1 MIYDFEEVKRVVS
14 QIRVPLEPQVGI
26 ITGSGLSGLAE
37 EVEEPL
43 VIPYEEIPD
52 FPPATVEGHP
62 GRLVWGYLAGKAV
75 VVMQGRAHFYEGYP
89 LERITLPVRVMRAL
103 GAEILIV
110 TNAAGGL
117 NEGFKA
123 GDLML
128 ITDHINL
135 VGMAGHSPLF
145 GPNDE
150 RLGPRFVEMSEA
162 YDKELRKIALEV
174 GHELGLELRQ
184 GVYAILGGPTFET
197 PAEIRFLCLVG
208 ADAVGMSTVPEVV
221 VARHGGMRVL
231 GISHISNM
239 AVLTGSRPKGIP
251 SHGDPEG
258 WEGMGHPLEA
268 KEEGLHE
275 EVLEAGE
282 KALPKLLAL
291 IKGVLG
297 RI

>member
-1 MIYDFEEVKRVVS
+1 MIYDFEEVERVAG
-14 QIRVPLEPQVGI
+14 QIRAPLKPQVGI
-26 ITGSGLSGLAE
+26 ITGSGLSGLTR
-37 EVEEPL
+37 EVEEPF
-43 VIPYEEIPD
+43 VIPNGEIPD

-62 GRLVWGYLAGKAV
+62 GRLVFGHLAGKAV
-75 VVMQGRAHFYEGYP
+75 AVMQGRSHFYEGYP
-89 LERITLPVRVMRAL
+89 LEQVTLPVRVIRAL
-103 GAEILIV
+103 GAETLIV

-117 NEGFKA
+117 NEAFKA

-128 ITDHINL
+128 ITDHISL

-150 RLGPRFVEMSEA
+150 RLGPRFVDMSGA

-174 GHELGLELRQ
+174 GRELGLELRQ
-184 GVYAILGGPTFET
+184 GVYVMVGGPTFET
-197 PAEIRFLCLVG
+197 PAEIRFLRFMG

-221 VARHGGMRVL
+221 VARHGGMQVL

-239 AVLTGSRPKGIP
+239 AV
-251 SHGDPEG
+251 
-258 WEGMGHPLEA
+258 GHPLEA
-268 KEEGLHE
+268 KKEGLHE

>member
-1 MIYDFEEVKRVVS
+1 MIYDFEEVERVAS
-14 QIRVPLEPQVGI
+14 QIRAPLKPQVGI
-26 ITGSGLSGLAE
+26 ITGSGLSGLAD

-62 GRLVWGYLAGKAV
+62 GRMVLGYLAGKAV

-103 GAEILIV
+103 GADTLIV

-135 VGMAGHSPLF
+135 VGMAGDSPLF

-150 RLGPRFVEMSEA
+150 RLGPRFVDMSEA
-162 YDKELRKIALEV
+162 YDRELRKIALEV

-184 GVYAILGGPTFET
+184 GVYVMVGGPTFET
-197 PAEIRFLCLVG
+197 PAEIRFLRLMGV
-208 ADAVGMSTVPEVV
+208 DAVGMSTVPEVV

-239 AVLTGSRPKGIP
+239 AVLTGSP
-251 SHGDPEG
+251 
-258 WEGMGHPLEA
+258 GMGHPVK

>member
-1 MIYDFEEVKRVVS
+1 MMYNFEEVERVAG
-14 QIRVPLEPQVGI
+14 QIRAPFEPQVGI
-26 ITGSGLSGLAE
+26 ITGSGLSGLAR

-43 VIPYEEIPD
+43 VIPYGEILD
-52 FPPATVEGHP
+52 FPPVTVEGHP
-62 GRLVWGYLAGKAV
+62 GQIFLGHLAGKAV

-89 LERITLPVRVMRAL
+89 LGQITLPVGVMRAL
-103 GAEILIV
+103 GADTLIV

-150 RLGPRFVEMSEA
+150 RLGPRFVDMSEA
-162 YDKELRKIALEV
+162 YDRELRKIALEV
-174 GHELGLELRQ
+174 GHELGLGLRQ
-184 GVYAILGGPTFET
+184 GVYAMLGGPTFET
-197 PAEIRFLCLVG
+197 PAEIRFLRLMG
-208 ADAVGMSTVPEVV
+208 ADAVGMSTAPEVV

-251 SHGDPEG
+251 
-258 WEGMGHPLEA
+258 WEGMGHPTK

>member
-1 MIYDFEEVKRVVS
+1 MIYDFEEVERVAG
-14 QIRVPLEPQVGI
+14 QIRAPLKPQVGI
-26 ITGSGLSGLAE
+26 ITGSGLSGLTR
-37 EVEEPL
+37 EVEEPF
-43 VIPYEEIPD
+43 VILNGEIPD

-62 GRLVWGYLAGKAV
+62 GRLVFGHLAGKAV
-75 VVMQGRAHFYEGYP
+75 AVMQGRSHFYEGYP
-89 LERITLPVRVMRAL
+89 LEQVTLPVRVIRAL
-103 GAEILIV
+103 GAETLIV

-117 NEGFKA
+117 NEAFKA

-128 ITDHINL
+128 ITDHISL
-135 VGMAGHSPLF
+135 VGMGGHSPLF

-150 RLGPRFVEMSEA
+150 RFGPRFVDMSGA

-174 GHELGLELRQ
+174 GRELGLELRQ
-184 GVYAILGGPTFET
+184 GVYVMVGGPTFET
-197 PAEIRFLCLVG
+197 PAEIRFLRFMG

-221 VARHGGMRVL
+221 VARHGGMQVL

-239 AVLTGSRPKGIP
+239 AV
-251 SHGDPEG
+251 
-258 WEGMGHPLEA
+258 GHPLEA
-268 KEEGLHE
+268 KKEGLHE

>member
-1 MIYDFEEVKRVVS
+1 MIYDFGEVERVAG
-14 QIRVPLEPQVGI
+14 QIRAPIKPQVGI
-26 ITGSGLSGLAE
+26 ITGSGLSGLAL

-62 GRLVWGYLAGKAV
+62 GQMVLGHLVGKAV
-75 VVMQGRAHFYEGYP
+75 AVMQGRPHFYEGYP
-89 LERITLPVRVMRAL
+89 LEQITLPLRVIRAL
-103 GAEILIV
+103 GADTLIV

-150 RLGPRFVEMSEA
+150 RLGPRFVDMSEA

-184 GVYAILGGPTFET
+184 GVYVMLGGPTFET
-197 PAEIRFLCLVG
+197 PAEIRFLRLMG

-239 AVLTGSRPKGIP
+239 AV
-251 SHGDPEG
+251 
-258 WEGMGHPLEA
+258 GHPLEA

>member
-1 MIYDFEEVKRVVS
+1 MIYNFEEVERVAG
-14 QIRVPLEPQVGI
+14 QIRAPLKPQVGI
-26 ITGSGLSGLAE
+26 ITGSGLSGLTE
-37 EVEEPL
+37 EVEEPF
-43 VIPYEEIPD
+43 VIPNVEIPD

-62 GRLVWGYLAGKAV
+62 GRLVFGYLVGKAV
-75 VVMQGRAHFYEGYP
+75 AVMQGRSHFYEGYP
-89 LERITLPVRVMRAL
+89 LEQVTLPVRVIRAL
-103 GAEILIV
+103 GADTLIV

-117 NEGFKA
+117 NEAFKA

-128 ITDHINL
+128 ITDHISL
-135 VGMAGHSPLF
+135 VGMGGHSPLF

-150 RLGPRFVEMSEA
+150 RLGPRFVDMSGA

-174 GHELGLELRQ
+174 GRELGLELRQ
-184 GVYAILGGPTFET
+184 GVYVMVGGPTFET
-197 PAEIRFLCLVG
+197 PAEIRFLRLLG

-239 AVLTGSRPKGIP
+239 AV
-251 SHGDPEG
+251 
-258 WEGMGHPLEA
+258 GHPLEA
-268 KEEGLHE
+268 KKEGLHE

-297 RI
+297 RM

>member
-1 MIYDFEEVKRVVS
+1 MYSLKEIEESTRYIRARVDHM
-14 QIRVPLEPQVGI
+14 PQVGI

-62 GRLVWGYLAGKAV
+62 GQMFLGYLAGKAV
-75 VVMQGRAHFYEGYP
+75 VVMQGRPHFYEGYP
-89 LERITLPVRVMRAL
+89 LEQITLPVRVMRAL

-150 RLGPRFVEMSEA
+150 RLGPRFVDMSEA
-162 YDKELRKIALEV
+162 YDKELREIALEV

-184 GVYAILGGPTFET
+184 GVYVMLGGPTFET
-197 PAEIRFLCLVG
+197 PAEIRFLRLMG
-208 ADAVGMSTVPEVV
+208 ADAVGMSTAPEVV

-239 AVLTGSRPKGIP
+239 AVLTGSR
-251 SHGDPEG
+251 
-258 WEGMGHPLEA
+258 GMGHPIK

-282 KALPKLLAL
+282 KVLPKLLAL

>member
-1 MIYDFEEVKRVVS
+1 MIYDLEEVERVAG
-14 QIRVPLEPQVGI
+14 QIQAPFEPQVGI

-43 VIPYEEIPD
+43 VIPYGEIAD
-52 FPPATVEGHP
+52 FPPVTVEGHP
-62 GRLVWGYLAGKAV
+62 GQMVLGHLAGKAV
-75 VVMQGRAHFYEGYP
+75 VVMQGRPHFYEGSP
-89 LERITLPVRVMRAL
+89 LGRITLAVRVMRAL
-103 GAEILIV
+103 GADTLIV

-150 RLGPRFVEMSEA
+150 RLGPRFVDMSGA

-184 GVYAILGGPTFET
+184 GVYVMLGGPTFET
-197 PAEIRFLCLVG
+197 PAEIRFLRLMG
-208 ADAVGMSTVPEVV
+208 ADAVGMSTAPEVV

-239 AVLTGSRPKGIP
+239 AV
-251 SHGDPEG
+251 
-258 WEGMGHPLEA
+258 GHPA
-268 KEEGLHE
+268 KKEEGLHE

>member
-1 MIYDFEEVKRVVS
+1 MMYDFGEVERVAG
-14 QIRVPLEPQVGI
+14 QIRAPIKPQVGI

-37 EVEEPL
+37 EVEAPL
-43 VIPYEEIPD
+43 VIPYEEIAGL
-52 FPPATVEGHP
+52 PPATVEGHP
-62 GRLVWGYLAGKAV
+62 GRMYLGYLAGKAV
-75 VVMQGRAHFYEGYP
+75 VVMQGRSHFYEGSP

-103 GAEILIV
+103 GADTLIV

-150 RLGPRFVEMSEA
+150 RLGPRFVDMSEA
-162 YDKELRKIALEV
+162 YDKKLRKIALEV
-174 GHELGLELRQ
+174 GDELGLELRQ
-184 GVYAILGGPTFET
+184 GVYVMLGGPTFET
-197 PAEIRFLCLVG
+197 PAEIRFLRLMG
-208 ADAVGMSTVPEVV
+208 ADAVGMSTAPEVV

-239 AVLTGSRPKGIP
+239 AVLTGSRPKGSP
-251 SHGDPEG
+251 
-258 WEGMGHPLEA
+258 WEGMGHPVE

-282 KALPKLLAL
+282 KALPKLQAL

>member
-1 MIYDFEEVKRVVS
+1 MIYNFEEVERVAG
-14 QIRVPLEPQVGI
+14 QIRAPLKPQVGI
-26 ITGSGLSGLAE
+26 ITGSGLSGLTE
-37 EVEEPL
+37 EVEEPF
-43 VIPYEEIPD
+43 VIPNGEIPD

-62 GRLVWGYLAGKAV
+62 GRLVFGHLAGKAV
-75 VVMQGRAHFYEGYP
+75 AVMQGRSHFYEGYP
-89 LERITLPVRVMRAL
+89 LEQVTLPVRVIRAL
-103 GAEILIV
+103 GAETLIV

-128 ITDHINL
+128 ITDHISL

-150 RLGPRFVEMSEA
+150 RFGPRFVDMSGA

-174 GHELGLELRQ
+174 GRELGLELRQ
-184 GVYAILGGPTFET
+184 GVYVMVGGPTFET
-197 PAEIRFLCLVG
+197 PAEIRFLRFMG

-221 VARHGGMRVL
+221 VARHGGMQVL

-239 AVLTGSRPKGIP
+239 AV
-251 SHGDPEG
+251 
-258 WEGMGHPLEA
+258 GHPLEA
-268 KEEGLHE
+268 KKEGLHE

>member
-1 MIYDFEEVKRVVS
+1 MIYDFEEVERVAG
-14 QIRVPLEPQVGI
+14 QIRAPLKPQVGI
-26 ITGSGLSGLAE
+26 ITGSGLSGLTR
-37 EVEEPL
+37 EVEEPF
-43 VIPYEEIPD
+43 VIPNGEIPD

-62 GRLVWGYLAGKAV
+62 GRLVFGHLAGKAV
-75 VVMQGRAHFYEGYP
+75 AVMQGRSHFYEGYP
-89 LERITLPVRVMRAL
+89 LEQVTLPVRVIRAL
-103 GAEILIV
+103 GADTLIV

-117 NEGFKA
+117 NEAFKA

-128 ITDHINL
+128 ITDHISL

-150 RLGPRFVEMSEA
+150 RLGPRFVDMSGA

-174 GHELGLELRQ
+174 GRELGLELRQ
-184 GVYAILGGPTFET
+184 GVYVMVGGPTFET
-197 PAEIRFLCLVG
+197 PAEIRFLRLLG

-221 VARHGGMRVL
+221 VARHGGMQVL

-239 AVLTGSRPKGIP
+239 AV
-251 SHGDPEG
+251 
-258 WEGMGHPLEA
+258 GHPLEA
-268 KEEGLHE
+268 KKEGLHE

>member
-1 MIYDFEEVKRVVS
+1 MIYDFEEVERVAG
-14 QIRVPLEPQVGI
+14 QIGAPLKPQVGI
-26 ITGSGLSGLAE
+26 ITGSGLSGLARE
-37 EVEEPL
+37 IEEPL

-52 FPPATVEGHP
+52 FPPVTVEGHP
-62 GRLVWGYLAGKAV
+62 GRLVLGYLAGKAV
-75 VVMQGRAHFYEGYP
+75 VVMQGRPHFYEGYP
-89 LERITLPVRVMRAL
+89 LERVVLPVRVMRAL
-103 GAEILIV
+103 GADSLIV

-145 GPNDE
+145 GSNDE
-150 RLGPRFVEMSEA
+150 RLGPRFVDMSRA
-162 YDKELRKIALEV
+162 YDGGLRKIALEV

-184 GVYAILGGPTFET
+184 GVYAMVGGPTFET
-197 PAEIRFLCLVG
+197 PAEIRFLRLMG
-208 ADAVGMSTVPEVV
+208 ADAVGMSTIPEVV

-231 GISHISNM
+231 GISHISNI
-239 AVLTGSRPKGIP
+239 AVV
-251 SHGDPEG
+251 
-258 WEGMGHPLEA
+258 HPLEA

-282 KALPKLLAL
+282 KVLPKLQAL

>member
-1 MIYDFEEVKRVVS
+1 MMYDFGEVERLAG
-14 QIRVPLEPQVGI
+14 QIRASLEPQVGI
-26 ITGSGLSGLAE
+26 ITGSGLSGLAR

-43 VIPYEEIPD
+43 IIPYEEIPE

-62 GRLVWGYLAGKAV
+62 GRFVLGYLAGKGV
-75 VVMQGRAHFYEGYP
+75 VVMQGRSHFYEGYS
-89 LERITLPVRVMRAL
+89 LEQITLPVRVMRAL
-103 GAEILIV
+103 GADTLIV

-117 NEGFKA
+117 NEDFKA

-150 RLGPRFVEMSEA
+150 RLGPRFVDMSNA
-162 YDKELRKIALEV
+162 YDRELRKIALEV
-174 GHELGLELRQ
+174 GHELGFELRQ
-184 GVYAILGGPTFET
+184 GVYVMLGGPTFET
-197 PAEIRFLCLVG
+197 PAEIRFLRLMG
-208 ADAVGMSTVPEVV
+208 ADAVGMSTVPEAV

-239 AVLTGSRPKGIP
+239 AVG
-251 SHGDPEG
+251 H
-258 WEGMGHPLEA
+258 HPLEA

-282 KALPKLLAL
+282 KTLPKLLAL

>member
-1 MIYDFEEVKRVVS
+1 MIYDFEEVERVAG
-14 QIRVPLEPQVGI
+14 QIRAPLKPQVGI
-26 ITGSGLSGLAE
+26 ITGSGLSGLTE
-37 EVEEPL
+37 EVEEPF
-43 VIPYEEIPD
+43 VIPNGEIPD

-62 GRLVWGYLAGKAV
+62 GRLVFGHLAGKAV
-75 VVMQGRAHFYEGYP
+75 AVMQGRSHFYEGYP
-89 LERITLPVRVMRAL
+89 LEQVTLPVRVIRAL
-103 GAEILIV
+103 GADTLIV

-128 ITDHINL
+128 ITDHISL
-135 VGMAGHSPLF
+135 VGMGGHSPLF

-150 RLGPRFVEMSEA
+150 RLGPRFVDMSGA
-162 YDKELRKIALEV
+162 YDKELRKIALEE
-174 GHELGLELRQ
+174 GRELGLELRQ
-184 GVYAILGGPTFET
+184 GVYVMVGGPTFET
-197 PAEIRFLCLVG
+197 PAEIRFLRFMG

-239 AVLTGSRPKGIP
+239 AV
-251 SHGDPEG
+251 
-258 WEGMGHPLEA
+258 GHPLEA
-268 KEEGLHE
+268 KKEGLHE

>member
-1 MIYDFEEVKRVVS
+1 MIYNFEEVERVAG
-14 QIRVPLEPQVGI
+14 QIRAPLKPQVGI

-37 EVEEPL
+37 EVEDPL
-43 VIPYEEIPD
+43 VIPYGEIPD
-52 FPPATVEGHP
+52 FPPVTVEGHP
-62 GRLVWGYLAGKAV
+62 GRLVFGHLAGKAV
-75 VVMQGRAHFYEGYP
+75 AVMQGRPHFYEGYP
-89 LERITLPVRVMRAL
+89 LEQITLPVRVVRAL
-103 GAEILIV
+103 GADTLIV

-117 NEGFKA
+117 NEAFIA

-128 ITDHINL
+128 ITDHISL

-150 RLGPRFVEMSEA
+150 SLGPRFVDMSRA

-174 GHELGLELRQ
+174 GRELGFELRQ
-184 GVYAILGGPTFET
+184 GVYVMVGGPTFET
-197 PAEIRFLCLVG
+197 PAEIRFLRFMG

-231 GISHISNM
+231 GLSHISNM
-239 AVLTGSRPKGIP
+239 AVGG
-251 SHGDPEG
+251 
-258 WEGMGHPLEA
+258 PLEA
-268 KEEGLHE
+268 KKEGLHE
-275 EVLEAGE
+275 EVLEAGR

>member
-1 MIYDFEEVKRVVS
+1 MIYDFEEVERVAG
-14 QIRVPLEPQVGI
+14 QIRAPLRPQVGI
-26 ITGSGLSGLAE
+26 ITGSGLSGLTE
-37 EVEEPL
+37 EVEEPF
-43 VIPYEEIPD
+43 VIPNVEIPD

-62 GRLVWGYLAGKAV
+62 GRLVFGHLAGKAV
-75 VVMQGRAHFYEGYP
+75 AVMQGRSHFYEGYP
-89 LERITLPVRVMRAL
+89 LEQVTLPVRVIRAL
-103 GAEILIV
+103 GADTLIV

-117 NEGFKA
+117 NEAFKA

-128 ITDHINL
+128 ITDHISL
-135 VGMAGHSPLF
+135 VGMGGHSPLF

-150 RLGPRFVEMSEA
+150 RLGPRFVDMSGA

-174 GHELGLELRQ
+174 GRELGLELRQ
-184 GVYAILGGPTFET
+184 GVYVMVGGPTFET
-197 PAEIRFLCLVG
+197 PAEIRFLRLLG

-239 AVLTGSRPKGIP
+239 AV
-251 SHGDPEG
+251 
-258 WEGMGHPLEA
+258 GHPLEA
-268 KEEGLHE
+268 KKEGLHE

>member
-1 MIYDFEEVKRVVS
+1 MYDLEDIERVAG
-14 QIRVPLEPQVGI
+14 QIRAPLRPQVGI

-43 VIPYEEIPD
+43 IIPYEEIPD
-52 FPPATVEGHP
+52 FAPATVEGHP
-62 GRLVWGYLAGKAV
+62 GRMVLGHLAGKAV
-75 VVMQGRAHFYEGYP
+75 VVMQGRPHFYEGCP
-89 LERITLPVRVMRAL
+89 LEQITLPVRVMRAL

-117 NEGFKA
+117 NETFRA

-135 VGMAGHSPLF
+135 VGMAGHSSLF

-150 RLGPRFVEMSEA
+150 RLGPRFVDMSEA
-162 YDKELRKIALEV
+162 YDKELCKIALEV
-174 GHELGLELRQ
+174 GDELGLELRQ
-184 GVYAILGGPTFET
+184 GVYAMLGGPTFET
-197 PAEIRFLCLVG
+197 PAEIHFLRLMG
-208 ADAVGMSTVPEVV
+208 ADAVGMSTATEVV

-258 WEGMGHPLEA
+258 WEGMGHPSE

-291 IKGVLG
+291 IKGVLA

>member
-1 MIYDFEEVKRVVS
+1 MIYDFEEVERVAG
-14 QIRVPLEPQVGI
+14 QIRAPLKPQVGI

-43 VIPYEEIPD
+43 VIPYGEIPD

-62 GRLVWGYLAGKAV
+62 GQMVLGHLAGKAV
-75 VVMQGRAHFYEGYP
+75 AVMQGRPHFYEGYP
-89 LERITLPVRVMRAL
+89 LEQITLPLRVIRAL
-103 GAEILIV
+103 GADTLIV

-150 RLGPRFVEMSEA
+150 RLGPRFVDMSEA
-162 YDKELRKIALEV
+162 YDKELGKIALEV
-174 GHELGLELRQ
+174 GDKLGLELRQ
-184 GVYAILGGPTFET
+184 GVYVMVGGPTFET
-197 PAEIRFLCLVG
+197 PAEIRFLRLMG
-208 ADAVGMSTVPEVV
+208 ADAVGMSTVLEVV

-239 AVLTGSRPKGIP
+239 AVLTGSRPKGPTGIP
-251 SHGDPEG
+251 REIP
-258 WEGMGHPLEA
+258 WEGMGHPIK

-275 EVLEAGE
+275 EVLAAGE

>member
-1 MIYDFEEVKRVVS
+1 MIYDFEEVERVAG
-14 QIRVPLEPQVGI
+14 QIRAPLKPQVGI
-26 ITGSGLSGLAE
+26 ITGSGLSGLAR

-62 GRLVWGYLAGKAV
+62 GEMFLGYLAGKAV
-75 VVMQGRAHFYEGYP
+75 VVMQGRAHFYEGYS
-89 LERITLPVRVMRAL
+89 LEQITLPVRVMRAL
-103 GAEILIV
+103 GADTLIV

-117 NEGFKA
+117 NESFKA

-128 ITDHINL
+128 ITDHISL

-145 GPNDE
+145 GPNDG
-150 RLGPRFVEMSEA
+150 RLGPRFVDMSGA

-184 GVYAILGGPTFET
+184 GVYVMVGGPTFET
-197 PAEIRFLCLVG
+197 PAEIRFLRLMG

-258 WEGMGHPLEA
+258 WEGMGHPIK

>member
-1 MIYDFEEVKRVVS
+1 MIYNFEEVERVAG
-14 QIRVPLEPQVGI
+14 QIRVPVRPQVGI
-26 ITGSGLSGLAE
+26 ITGSGLSGLTE
-37 EVEEPL
+37 EVEEPF
-43 VIPYEEIPD
+43 VIPNVEIPD

-62 GRLVWGYLAGKAV
+62 GRLVFGHLAGKAV
-75 VVMQGRAHFYEGYP
+75 AVMQGRSHFYEGYP
-89 LERITLPVRVMRAL
+89 LEQVTLPVRVIRAL
-103 GAEILIV
+103 GADTLIV

-117 NEGFKA
+117 NEAFKA

-128 ITDHINL
+128 ITDHISL

-150 RLGPRFVEMSEA
+150 RLGPRFVDMSGA

-174 GHELGLELRQ
+174 GRELGLELRQ
-184 GVYAILGGPTFET
+184 GVYVMVGGPTFET
-197 PAEIRFLCLVG
+197 PAEIRFLRLLG

-239 AVLTGSRPKGIP
+239 AV
-251 SHGDPEG
+251 
-258 WEGMGHPLEA
+258 GHPLEA
-268 KEEGLHE
+268 KKEGLHE

>member
-1 MIYDFEEVKRVVS
+1 MRYDFEEVERVAAR
-14 QIRVPLEPQVGI
+14 IRAPFRPQVGI

-43 VIPYEEIPD
+43 LIPYEEIPD

-62 GRLVWGYLAGKAV
+62 GRLVLGRLAGKGV
-75 VVMQGRAHFYEGYP
+75 VVMQGRAHFYEGYT
-89 LERITLPVRVMRAL
+89 LEQITLPVRVMRAL
-103 GAEILIV
+103 GADTLIV

-117 NEGFKA
+117 NETFKA

-135 VGMAGHSPLF
+135 VGMAGQSPLF

-150 RLGPRFVEMSEA
+150 RLGPRFVDMSEA
-162 YDKELRKIALEV
+162 YDQGLRQIALEV
-174 GHELGLELRQ
+174 GDELGLELRE
-184 GVYAILGGPTFET
+184 GVYVMVGGPTFET
-197 PAEIRFLCLVG
+197 PAEIRALRLLG
-208 ADAVGMSTVPEVV
+208 ADAVGMSTAPEVV
-221 VARHGGMRVL
+221 VARHGGVQVL

-239 AVLTGSRPKGIP
+239 AVLTGSRPKGPTGIP
-251 SHGDPEG
+251 REIP
-258 WEGMGHPLEA
+258 WEGMEHSNK

-297 RI
+297 SI

>member
-1 MIYDFEEVKRVVS
+1 MIYDFEEVERVAG
-14 QIRVPLEPQVGI
+14 QIRAPLKPQVGI
-26 ITGSGLSGLAE
+26 ITGSGLSGLTE
-37 EVEEPL
+37 EVEEPF
-43 VIPYEEIPD
+43 VIPNGEIPD

-62 GRLVWGYLAGKAV
+62 GRLVFGYLAGKAV
-75 VVMQGRAHFYEGYP
+75 AVMQGRSHFYEGYP
-89 LERITLPVRVMRAL
+89 LEQVTLPVRVIRAL
-103 GAEILIV
+103 GADTLIV

-117 NEGFKA
+117 NEAFKA

-128 ITDHINL
+128 ITDHISL
-135 VGMAGHSPLF
+135 VGMGGHSPLF

-150 RLGPRFVEMSEA
+150 RLGPRFVDMSGA

-174 GHELGLELRQ
+174 GRELGLELRQ
-184 GVYAILGGPTFET
+184 GVYAMVGGPTFET
-197 PAEIRFLCLVG
+197 PAEIRFLRFMG

-221 VARHGGMRVL
+221 VARHGGMQVL

-239 AVLTGSRPKGIP
+239 AV
-251 SHGDPEG
+251 
-258 WEGMGHPLEA
+258 GHPLEA
-268 KEEGLHE
+268 KKEGLHE

>member
-1 MIYDFEEVKRVVS
+1 MIYDFEEIERVAG
-14 QIRVPLEPQVGI
+14 QIRAPLKPQVGI

-43 VIPYEEIPD
+43 VIPYEKIPD
-52 FPPATVEGHP
+52 FPPVTVEGHP
-62 GRLVWGYLAGKAV
+62 GQMFLGHLAGKAV
-75 VVMQGRAHFYEGYP
+75 VVMQGRPHFYEGYP

-103 GAEILIV
+103 GADTLIV

-135 VGMAGHSPLF
+135 VGMAGDSPLF

-150 RLGPRFVEMSEA
+150 RLGPRFVDMSEA

-174 GHELGLELRQ
+174 GHELGLGLRQ
-184 GVYAILGGPTFET
+184 GVYVMLAGPTFET
-197 PAEIRFLCLVG
+197 PVEIRFLRLMG

-231 GISHISNM
+231 GISHISNI

-258 WEGMGHPLEA
+258 WEGMGHPTK
-268 KEEGLHE
+268 KEEGLHG